1 MYGDDIKQVFEHFIK
16 NYIKKVYNNYKKD
29 DNDDIDAPW
38 NNDIIIQSFQKVL
51 LWRKEYKK
59 NKSIISNLDD
69 DGIHDIIENFYKIED
84 YKDINKNNNKF
95 KKQEE
100 VKIFKM
106 WFDVCSSS
114 SSSIR
119 SIVCKN
125 IIDAKRDGI
134 DISKVLDE
142 ISNQYK
148 IPVPAL
154 LYGINNKEDF
164 SNKSF
169 NEIKNIF
176 LEKKDEIIYNFK
188 LNEYPSYF
196 I

>member
-1 MYGDDIKQVFEHFIK
+1 MYSGDIKQVFQHFIK
-16 NYIKKVYNNYKKD
+16 NYIKKVYSDYKGD
-29 DNDDIDAPW
+29 DDDIDAPW

-51 LWRKEYKK
+51 LWKKEYKK
-59 NKSIISNLDD
+59 NKSSISNLDD
-69 DGIHDIIENFYKIED
+69 DGIHDIIENLYKTED
-84 YKDINKNNNKF
+84 YKDYNKYSNTF
-95 KKQEE
+95 KNQKE
-100 VKIFKM
+100 VRIFKM

-114 SSSIR
+114 NSSIR

-125 IIDAKRDGI
+125 IINAKRDGI
-134 DISKVLDE
+134 DINKVLDE

-164 SNKSF
+164 SDKSF

-176 LEKKDEIIYNFK
+176 FEKKDEIIYNFK
-188 LNEYPSYF
+188 LDEYPSYF
-196 I
+196 M